1 MIQNLLA
8 EIKQVQSTQTNGERT
23 ARVVLSFTVN
33 GPEHE
38 ASLNRLIALQTQLV
52 LIDPRSSHEK
62 IDASSLDDLRHYGL

>member
-23 ARVVLSFTVN
+23 AKVVLSFTVN
-33 GPEHE
+33 TPDHE

-52 LIDPRSSHEK
+52 LIDIRPEEQP
-62 IDASSLDDLRHYGL
+62 